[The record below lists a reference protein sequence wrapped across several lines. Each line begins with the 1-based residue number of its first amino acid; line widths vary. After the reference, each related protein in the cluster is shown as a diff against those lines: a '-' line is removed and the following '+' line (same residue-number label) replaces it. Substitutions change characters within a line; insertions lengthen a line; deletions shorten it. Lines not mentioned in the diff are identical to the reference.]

1 MDVLTTVV
9 AIALGAHALLRFAF
23 FALPYAR
30 RRAALDR
37 SYEGRRTATAVPD
50 AVSLVLVVVVA
61 AVMFLGGRGGVGFL
75 AGLWVGAVVIQVYFH
90 RFHEP
95 LDARTAPS
103 EPLSPIKTM
112 SYAIQAN
119 PWAAW
124 RELALF
130 TVLVAA
136 SIVAIAVR

>member
-1 MDVLTTVV
+1 VDVLTTVV
-9 AIALGAHALLRFAF
+9 AVVLGAHAVLKFGF

-37 SYEGRRTATAVPD
+37 QYAGRRTATAVSD
-50 AVSLVLVVVVA
+50 AVSLAIAVIVA
-61 AVMFLGGRGGVGFL
+61 ALMLISGRDGVGFL

-95 LDARTAPS
+95 LDDRTAPA
-103 EPLSPIKTM
+103 EPGSPIKTM
-112 SYAIQAN
+112 SYAIQAR

-124 RELALF
+124 RELAVF
-130 TVLVAA
+130 TALVAA
-136 SIVAIAVR
+136 SVIAIAVG